1 MVFSAKD
8 FVFLFKNSEKKIS
21 LYKHFLKALTKMRC
35 LIIRYF
41 CLLQILPLHTIYN
54 NCFVNLHFLIFVMLM
69 CSVLGQLLNC
79 KLSIITHNFPCFY
92 QRVIGIPRNGIERAH
107 KQWGWGCRYLLEM
120 LNLISQ
126 IPSGNGIFLRGEG
139 GGRDRSQ
146 GRDSFIKGG
155 GGTKLKNETE
165 KELQFVFFIFRILPD
180 IYEQISFLFICEKSL
195 TIRKCFFM
203 DGLHSPIYAS
213 DRVRRYRLVH
223 LVSLTLQ
230 LQKNE
235 LMNFEDSFFYFK
247 TIEKC

>member
-8 FVFLFKNSEKKIS
+8 FVFLFKNRKKNFF
-21 LYKHFLKALTKMRC
+21 LYKHFLTALMRC

-79 KLSIITHNFPCFY
+79 KLSIITHSFPSFY

-107 KQWGWGCRYLLEM
+107 KQWGRGCRYLLEM

-126 IPSGNGIFLRGEG
+126 IPSGNGTFLRGEG
-139 GGRDRSQ
+139 GGGERQ
-146 GRDSFIKGG
+146 IIGKGFFIKGG

-165 KELQFVFFIFRILPD
+165 KELQFVFFIFRILSD
-180 IYEQISFLFICEKSL
+180 IYEQISFLFICENKFLRKVINCSKMFFHGRF
-195 TIRKCFFM
+195 TQSYIR
-203 DGLHSPIYAS
+203 
-213 DRVRRYRLVH
+213 V
-223 LVSLTLQ
+223 
-230 LQKNE
+230 
-235 LMNFEDSFFYFK
+235 
-247 TIEKC
+247 